1 MKYLYLLYVD
11 WSDKAQKWKMEDWK
25 KWVDEHKALCK
36 KEGMKLLWDGIP
48 YTTVESSAF
57 FYETDMPLTEFHT
70 FKAKVFALQGGGWI
84 KYGNTHIFMTWPFN
98 F

>member
-1 MKYLYLLYVD
+1 MKYLYLVYVD
-11 WSDKAQKWKMEDWK
+11 WSDKTQKWKTEDYK
-25 KWVDEHKALCK
+25 KWVDEHSTLCK
-36 KEGMKLLWDGIP
+36 KEGVKLLWDGIP

-57 FYETDMPLTEFHT
+57 FYETDKPLTEFHM
-70 FKAKVFALQGGGWI
+70 FKNKVFALQGGGLI